1 MTKYTCETCH
11 KVFSQK
17 GHLED
22 HNNRKRPCKK
32 DNTIEELV
40 EKKVKEA
47 LSKKNEDNEV
57 NEGNEGVVK
66 IDFKTKT
73 ILHSNQMDYSKKSR
87 DELIVICKEKRIKG
101 YSGKKKEDIMKL
113 LTDAPANE
121 ILVKN
126 EVIAQ
131 PIVKNEESLTIDI
144 DIDYNIGNA
153 FDILETDTKT
163 YKCVYL
169 DPPYA
174 SGRDYKFAEKDEN
187 IAFTDKF
194 TPEKYKEWLT
204 KLISL
209 CKKRMSKDGT
219 LWFHIAAEYSFIPE
233 QVLKSEFKD
242 VEKNFWKKSHGKNT
256 VKNKMGAVIDI
267 IFRCYNSTPI
277 FNLQYV
283 PLDAYYF
290 ENSYRNK
297 DEKGL
302 YALGSLRFDK
312 TRSGNNYEITN
323 DGITYKATYGWKIRK
338 EEMERLISEKRIHFV
353 SPNDKREGNLY
364 KKLYKTECKGKPLSN
379 LWDDISYIT
388 RTQQDPRTYPTQK
401 PLKLLERIISVST
414 NKGDLVLDP
423 TAGSGTTGVA
433 CKNLGRNCYLID
445 INADAKKIFDKRLSH
460 ANTEVTEVTE
470 EAEVTEVT
478 EVTEE
483 AEASTL
489 VEGDSNLCND
499 SV

>member
-1 MTKYTCETCH
+1 MVKYSCETCQ
-11 KVFSQK
+11 KTFTQK

-22 HNNRKRPCKK
+22 HRNRKRPCKK
-32 DNTIEELV
+32 DNTIEALV
-40 EKKVKEA
+40 EKKVQEA
-47 LSKKNEDNEV
+47 LTKT
-57 NEGNEGVVK
+57 NEGAVK
-66 IDFKTKT
+66 IEAPTTT
-73 ILHSNQMDYSKKSR
+73 IMQSNTMDYTKKTR
-87 DELIVICKEKRIKG
+87 EELIAICKEKSIKG
-101 YSGKKKEDIMKL
+101 YSGKKKEDIAKL
-113 LTDAPANE
+113 LLDSQPKNE
-121 ILVKN
+121 IVVLPPKVEEKKEETLN
-126 EVIAQ
+126 LQ
-131 PIVKNEESLTIDI
+131 YIVGSAFELLEKDT
-144 DIDYNIGNA
+144 NI
-153 FDILETDTKT
+153 
-163 YKCVYL
+163 YKCIYL

-174 SGRDYKFAEKDEN
+174 SGRDYKFADKDESA
-187 IAFTDKF
+187 AFTDKF
-194 TPEKYKEWLT
+194 TPEKYKEWLS
-204 KLISL
+204 KLIGL
-209 CKKRMSKDGT
+209 CKKRLSKDGT

-233 QVLKSEFKD
+233 QVLQSEFKE

-297 DEKGL
+297 DDKGL

-312 TRSGNNYEITN
+312 TRSGNNYEITKE
-323 DGITYKATYGWKIRK
+323 GITYKAPYGWKIRK

-353 SPNDKREGNLY
+353 PPNDKREGNLY
-364 KKLYKTECKGKPLSN
+364 KKLYKSECKGKPLSN

-401 PLKLLERIISVST
+401 PLKLLQRIISIST

-433 CKNLGRNCYLID
+433 CKTLGRNCSLID
-445 INADAKKIFDKRLSH
+445 INADAKKIFEKRLTE
-460 ANTEVTEVTE
+460 ANVDESED
-470 EAEVTEVT
+470 
-478 EVTEE
+478 
-483 AEASTL
+483 STL
-489 VEGDSNLCND
+489 VEDGSNLSND